1 MDLKQFYTVL
11 GKQMFSW
18 GVLLVL
24 TMFAIVIAVL
34 IKPADKDTVTSEVED
49 KVVHY
54 QPASPG
60 MNAAEGKALFKTNC
74 ASCHKIDKE
83 STGPMLQGARQ
94 RWVDAG
100 EGDLIYAFIRDNK
113 ALRESD
119 SSIRAKEIFSAYNGA
134 AMNAFPSLTNEDIDN
149 ILFYS
154 EQHTVLYE
162 GIP

>member
-1 MDLKQFYTVL
+1 MDLKQFYTTL
-11 GKQMFSW
+11 GKQMFLW
-18 GVLLVL
+18 GVLLVFS
-24 TMFAIVIAVL
+24 MFAVVIAVV
-34 IKPADKDTVTSEVED
+34 IKPADKETVNSEAEE
-49 KVVHY
+49 KTVHY

-60 MNAAEGKALFKTNC
+60 MDASKGKALFKANC

-94 RWVDAG
+94 RWIDVG
-100 EGDLIYAFIRDNK
+100 EGDLIYAFIRDNQ
-113 ALRESD
+113 ALRDLDFSV
-119 SSIRAKEIFSAYNGA
+119 RAKEIFSAYNGA

-149 ILFYS
+149 ILFYC